1 MSHVHVQ
8 AIYTFTLL
16 IPLIPRQ
23 YAEPTKMFEKDWRKF
38 RTGKQL
44 NNKVIYLIIKLNSFE
59 FCIYSGKF

>member
-23 YAEPTKMFEKDWRKF
+23 YAEPTKKIEGSSVLKK
-38 RTGKQL
+38 T
-44 NNKVIYLIIKLNSFE
+44 E
-59 FCIYSGKF
+59 